1 MSVLVCWGERCL
13 GGDGGCAGWRGWRE
27 APRGWEVIPMVEKVE
42 RKVGDR

>member
-1 MSVLVCWGERCL
+1 MRVVAVL
-13 GGDGGCAGWRGWRE
+13 GGWREAGWRE